1 MSNHHLD
8 RYHKFIDSLRNQVVR
23 GYCEKHHI
31 LPRSLG
37 GSDDASNLILLTLRQ
52 HYLAHWMLWK
62 AYGGAMAVAFDY
74 MNGIKRYGKRLPSRV
89 VAALKADVSKRISE
103 RPVSEETRKK
113 QSQAKLGKKLSAEHV
128 EKVRLAV
135 LGRKMGPEF
144 SAKVSEAKRGRGNG
158 RNGCSMSAETK
169 QRIGDAQRGALNH
182 MAGRKHSPET
192 KERMRIAHMKRNKP
206 EAYLAWLA
214 EGNTPLPPDE
224 QTGQNTPIQ
233 E

>member
-1 MSNHHLD
+1 MNKHHLN
-8 RYHKFIDSLRNQVVR
+8 RYKKFIDALRNQR
-23 GYCEKHHI
+23 IDGYFEKHHI

-37 GSDDASNLILLTLRQ
+37 GSDDASNLILLTSRQ

-103 RPVSEETRKK
+103 RPVSYETREK
-113 QSQAKLGKKLSAEHV
+113 QRQAKLGKKLSAEHV

-144 SAKVSEAKRGRGNG
+144 AAKVSEAKRGRGNG
-158 RNGCSMSAETK
+158 RFGCSMSETTK
-169 QRIGDAQRGALNH
+169 QRIGDAQRGSLNH
-182 MAGRKHSPET
+182 MAGKKHSPET
-192 KERMRIAHMKRNKP
+192 REKMRIAHMKRKQNQ
-206 EAYLAWLA
+206 AFLAWKA
-214 EGNTPLPPDE
+214 EGNEPLPADE
-224 QTGQNTPIQ
+224 GEQA
-233 E
+233 